1 MKATRALPVFAGIL
15 AMMSGVS
22 CHSRQPIYS
31 TDAYSLFPDR
41 VVEGDFTA
49 RAVSATCIESDY
61 RSKSLYFKSP
71 HIQFK
76 FCINARDNES
86 ASGVD
91 HQYLCLVPEGASLEL
106 PLIRFGEQLKTDPG
120 LSDQGRFMPRNVKVK
135 FRVDMSEMHKG
146 FEKKGFYDTPA
157 NSRIYKEDFKGVYI
171 AGSCDPLSWDFDN
184 LDQREDLKLNV
195 SADDPYIYEIEMVLN
210 VVDESSNTINKWTA
224 TSDLSAYPRLE
235 SELLLENALYNM
247 SLEEMIKAVEPDSTL
262 RTGKEWAGVWTRD
275 VSYSIILAMAHLQP
289 QVSKISLMRKVDTL
303 GRIIQDTGTGGAWP
317 VSTDR
322 MIWAV
327 AAYEIYKVTGDSLW
341 LETIYPIIRRSVEDD
356 LLTVFNPQTGLMKGE
371 SSFLDWREQ
380 EYPHWMQPADIFQSE
395 NLGTNAVHYEAISVL
410 SKICSLLGNPD
421 EALRYE
427 DITRQIAAG
436 INNHLWMEAK
446 GYYGQY
452 LYGRN
457 SMILSPRSETLGE
470 ALCILFG
477 ISPEDRAARITASVP
492 NQTYGTS
499 CFFPQI
505 PDIPP
510 YHNDAIWPFVQAY
523 WMWAA
528 AETGNEK
535 VVLHSIG
542 SIYRAAALFLTN
554 YENMVVENGDWFG
567 TQINS
572 SNMLWSLSGNLSI
585 VYHLLFGI
593 RFEENGLRFKP
604 FVPLTMDGKR
614 IFSGFRYRNA
624 VLDIEMEGYGNKIR
638 SVSLDG
644 KKLDDPFIPADL
656 TGKHTIRLVLQSK
669 SSGPSQIT
677 FTENAYSPSTPVVS
691 LREGEKIVW
700 APQEDVS
707 FYCIWA
713 NGKRV
718 DTLSSVNGYDGD
730 IQVKAVNAEGLES
743 FASEPLEQY
752 GWCRIYETEKY
763 APSSA
768 KPYRG
773 FSGSGFVEINT
784 VENVR
789 ISIPVVIEKSGLYLT
804 DWRYANG
811 NGSVNTS
818 NKCAVRTLL
827 VDGKHAGAHVF
838 PQRGKE
844 LWNEWGWTNTL
855 QVYLTAGEHCLTLS
869 FLPHNHNMNILVN
882 QAMLD
887 ALRIQRLLPVV
898 FAWCRP
904 KVLLETDGEMGKC
917 AESCKISHFRNIVF
931 AGSQ

>member
-1 MKATRALPVFAGIL
+1 MKATRTLPVIAGIL
-15 AMMSGVS
+15 AILSGTS

-49 RAVSATCIESDY
+49 RAVSATQIESDY

-71 HIQFK
+71 RIQFK
-76 FCINARDNES
+76 FCINAGDNES

-91 HQYLCLVPEGASLEL
+91 HQYLCLAPDGASLEL
-106 PLIRFGEQLKTDPG
+106 PLIRFGEQLKTEPG
-120 LSDQGRFMPRNVKVK
+120 LSGQGRYMPRNIKVK
-135 FRVDMSEMHKG
+135 FRVDMSDMHKA
-146 FEKKGFYDTPA
+146 FEKEGFYDTPTR
-157 NSRIYKEDFKGVYI
+157 SRIYKEDFKGIYL

-184 LDQREDLKLNV
+184 LDLREDLKLNV
-195 SADDPYIYEIEMVLN
+195 SADNPYIYEIEMVLN
-210 VVDESSNTINKWTA
+210 AVDESSNPVNKWTA
-224 TSDLSAYPRLE
+224 TYDLSAYPRLE
-235 SELLLENALYNM
+235 SDLLLENALYNM
-247 SLEEMIKAVEPDSTL
+247 SLEEMVKAIEPDSTL

-289 QVSKISLMRKVDTL
+289 KVSKISLMRKVDTL

-356 LLTVFNPQTGLMKGE
+356 LLTAFNPQTGLMKGE

-380 EYPHWMQPADIFQSE
+380 EYPQWMQPADIFQSE
-395 NLGTNAVHYEAISVL
+395 NLGTNAVHYGAISVL
-410 SKICSLLGNPD
+410 AKICSLLGKPD

-427 DITRQIAAG
+427 DIARQIAAG
-436 INNHLWMEAK
+436 INNHLWMEDR

-452 LYGRN
+452 LYGRS

-477 ISPEDRAARITASVP
+477 IAPEERAARVTASVP

-523 WMWAA
+523 WMWAS

-535 VVLHSIG
+535 GVLHSIG

-593 RFEENGLRFKP
+593 RFEENGLSFKP
-604 FVPLTMDGKR
+604 FVPQTMDGKR
-614 IFSGFRYRNA
+614 TLAGFRYRNTL
-624 VLDIEMEGYGNKIR
+624 LDIVMEGYGNKIH

-644 KKLDDPFIPADL
+644 KKLDDPFIPAGL
-656 TGKHTIRLVLQSK
+656 TGRHTLRLVLESK
-669 SSGPSQIT
+669 SPGLSQIT
-677 FTENAYSPSTPVVS
+677 LTKNAYSPSTPAIS
-691 LREGEKIVW
+691 LQDLSSYNLWV
-700 APQEDVS
+700 
-707 FYCIWA
+707 
-713 NGKRV
+713 NGQRA
-718 DTLSSVNGYDGD
+718 DTLSPANGSRGD

-752 GWCRIYETEKY
+752 EWCRIFETEKY

-768 KPYRG
+768 KSYRG

-784 VENVR
+784 TENVR
-789 ISIPVVIEKSGLYLT
+789 ISIPVVTEQSGLYLI

-811 NGSVNTS
+811 NGPVNTS

-838 PQRGKE
+838 PQRGNE

-855 QVYLTAGEHCLTLS
+855 QVYLTAGEHNMTLKY
-869 FLPHNHNMNILVN
+869 LPHNQNMNIMVN
-882 QAMLD
+882 QAMVD
-887 ALRIQRLLPVV
+887 ALRIRRMEEQ
-898 FAWCRP
+898 
-904 KVLLETDGEMGKC
+904 
-917 AESCKISHFRNIVF
+917 
-931 AGSQ
+931 

>member
-1 MKATRALPVFAGIL
+1 MKATRSLPVIAGVLAIL
-15 AMMSGVS
+15 SGTS

-49 RAVSATCIESDY
+49 RAVSATCIESNY

-71 HIQFK
+71 LIQFK

-91 HQYLCLVPEGASLEL
+91 HQYLCLAPDGASLEL
-106 PLIRFGEQLKTDPG
+106 PLIRFGVQLKTEPG
-120 LSDQGRFMPRNVKVK
+120 LSDQGRTMPRNVKVK
-135 FRVDMSEMHKG
+135 FRVDMSDMHKA
-146 FEKKGFYDTPA
+146 FEKEGFYDTPA
-157 NSRIYKEDFKGVYI
+157 RSRIYKEDFKGVYV
-171 AGSCDPLSWDFDN
+171 AGNCDPLSWDFDN
-184 LDQREDLKLNV
+184 LDQREDLKLNL
-195 SADDPYIYEIEMVLN
+195 SSEDPYIYEIEMVLN
-210 VVDESSNTINKWTA
+210 AVEESFNQVNKWTA
-224 TSDLSAYPRLE
+224 TSDLSDYPRLE
-235 SELLLENALYNM
+235 SELLLESALYNM
-247 SLEEMIKAVEPDSTL
+247 SLEEMVNAIEPDSTL

-341 LETIYPIIRRSVEDD
+341 LETIYPIIHRSVDDD

-380 EYPHWMQPADIFQSE
+380 EYPRWMQPADIFQSE

-410 SKICSLLGNPD
+410 AKICSLLGNLD

-427 DITRQIAAG
+427 DIARQIAAG
-436 INNHLWMEAK
+436 INNHLWMEDR

-477 ISPEDRAARITASVP
+477 IAPEERATRITASVP

-523 WMWAA
+523 WMWAS

-535 VVLHSIG
+535 GVLHSIG

-604 FVPLTMDGKR
+604 FVPQTMEGKR
-614 IFSGFRYRNA
+614 SLGGFRYRNA
-624 VLDIEMEGYGNKIR
+624 VLDIEMEGYGNKIH

-656 TGKHTIRLVLQSK
+656 TGKHTLRLVLRSK
-669 SSGPSQIT
+669 STGPSQIT
-677 FTENAYSPSTPVVS
+677 LAENAYSPSTPDIS
-691 LREGEKIVW
+691 LQNESSYNLWV
-700 APQEDVS
+700 
-707 FYCIWA
+707 
-713 NGKRV
+713 NGQRT
-718 DTLSSVNGYDGD
+718 DTLLPVNGYEGD
-730 IQVKAVNAEGLES
+730 IQVTVVNEEGLES

-752 GWCRIYETEKY
+752 GWCRIFETENY
-763 APSSA
+763 APSSS

-789 ISIPVVIEKSGLYLT
+789 ISIPVVIEQSGLYLI

-811 NGSVNTS
+811 NGPVNTS

-827 VDGKHAGAHVF
+827 VDGKHTGTHVF
-838 PQRGKE
+838 PQRGNE

-855 QVYLTAGEHCLTLS
+855 QVYLTAGEHRLTLS

-882 QAMLD
+882 QAMVD
-887 ALRIQRLLPVV
+887 ALRIKRLLSVV
-898 FAWCRP
+898 FAGRQP
-904 KVLLETDGEMGKC
+904 KMFLKTDREMG
-917 AESCKISHFRNIVF
+917 
-931 AGSQ
+931 

>member
-1 MKATRALPVFAGIL
+1 
-15 AMMSGVS
+15 
-22 CHSRQPIYS
+22 
-31 TDAYSLFPDR
+31 
-41 VVEGDFTA
+41 
-49 RAVSATCIESDY
+49 
-61 RSKSLYFKSP
+61 
-71 HIQFK
+71 
-76 FCINARDNES
+76 
-86 ASGVD
+86 VD
-91 HQYLCLVPEGASLEL
+91 HQYLCLAPDGASLEL
-106 PLIRFGEQLKTDPG
+106 PLIRFGVQLKTEPG
-120 LSDQGRFMPRNVKVK
+120 LSDQGRTMPRNVKVK
-135 FRVDMSEMHKG
+135 FRVDMSDMHKA
-146 FEKKGFYDTPA
+146 FEKEGFYDTPA
-157 NSRIYKEDFKGVYI
+157 RSRIYKEDFKGVYV
-171 AGSCDPLSWDFDN
+171 AGNCDPLSWDFDN
-184 LDQREDLKLNV
+184 LDQREDLKLNL
-195 SADDPYIYEIEMVLN
+195 SSEDPYIYEIEMVLN
-210 VVDESSNTINKWTA
+210 AVEESFNQVNKWTA
-224 TSDLSAYPRLE
+224 TSDLSDYPRLE
-235 SELLLENALYNM
+235 SELLLESALYNM
-247 SLEEMIKAVEPDSTL
+247 SLEEMVNAIEPDSTL

-341 LETIYPIIRRSVEDD
+341 LETIYPIIHRSVDDD

-380 EYPHWMQPADIFQSE
+380 EYPRWMQPADIFQSE

-410 SKICSLLGNPD
+410 AKICSLLGNLD

-427 DITRQIAAG
+427 DIARQIAAG
-436 INNHLWMEAK
+436 INNHLWMEDR

-477 ISPEDRAARITASVP
+477 IAPEERATRITASVP

-523 WMWAA
+523 WMWAS

-535 VVLHSIG
+535 GVLHSIG

-604 FVPLTMDGKR
+604 FVPQTMEGKR
-614 IFSGFRYRNA
+614 SLGGFRYRNA
-624 VLDIEMEGYGNKIR
+624 VLDIEMEGYGNKIH

-656 TGKHTIRLVLQSK
+656 TGKHTLRLVLRSK
-669 SSGPSQIT
+669 STGPSQIT
-677 FTENAYSPSTPVVS
+677 LAENAYSPSTPDIS
-691 LREGEKIVW
+691 LQNESSYNLWV
-700 APQEDVS
+700 
-707 FYCIWA
+707 
-713 NGKRV
+713 NGQRT
-718 DTLSSVNGYDGD
+718 DTLLPVNGYEGD
-730 IQVKAVNAEGLES
+730 IQVTVVNEEGLES

-752 GWCRIYETEKY
+752 GWCRIFETENY
-763 APSSA
+763 APSSS

-789 ISIPVVIEKSGLYLT
+789 ISIPVVIEQSGLYLI

-811 NGSVNTS
+811 NGPVNTS

-827 VDGKHAGAHVF
+827 VDGKHTGTHVF
-838 PQRGKE
+838 PQRGNE

-855 QVYLTAGEHCLTLS
+855 QVYLTAGEHRLTLS

-882 QAMLD
+882 QAMVD
-887 ALRIQRLLPVV
+887 ALRIKRLLSVV
-898 FAWCRP
+898 FAGRQP
-904 KVLLETDGEMGKC
+904 KMFLKTDREMG
-917 AESCKISHFRNIVF
+917 
-931 AGSQ
+931 

>member
-1 MKATRALPVFAGIL
+1 MKATRSLPVIAGVLAIL
-15 AMMSGVS
+15 SGTS

-49 RAVSATCIESDY
+49 RAVSATCIESNY

-71 HIQFK
+71 LIQFK

-91 HQYLCLVPEGASLEL
+91 HQYLCLAPDGASLEL
-106 PLIRFGEQLKTDPG
+106 PLIRFGVQLKTEPG
-120 LSDQGRFMPRNVKVK
+120 LSDQGRTMPRNVNVK
-135 FRVDMSEMHKG
+135 FRVDMSDMHKA
-146 FEKKGFYDTPA
+146 FEKEGFYDTPA
-157 NSRIYKEDFKGVYI
+157 RSRIYKEDFKGVYV
-171 AGSCDPLSWDFDN
+171 AGNCDPLSWDFDN
-184 LDQREDLKLNV
+184 LDQREDLKLNL
-195 SADDPYIYEIEMVLN
+195 SSEDPYIYEIEMVLN
-210 VVDESSNTINKWTA
+210 AVEESFNQVNKWTA
-224 TSDLSAYPRLE
+224 TSDLSDYPRLE
-235 SELLLENALYNM
+235 SELLLESALYNM
-247 SLEEMIKAVEPDSTL
+247 SLEEMVNAIEPDSTL

-341 LETIYPIIRRSVEDD
+341 LETIYPIIHRSVDDD

-380 EYPHWMQPADIFQSE
+380 EYPRWMQPADIFQSE

-410 SKICSLLGNPD
+410 AKICSLLGNLD

-427 DITRQIAAG
+427 DIARQIAAG
-436 INNHLWMEAK
+436 INNHLWMEDR

-477 ISPEDRAARITASVP
+477 IAPEERATRITASVP

-523 WMWAA
+523 WMWAS

-535 VVLHSIG
+535 GVLHSIG

-604 FVPLTMDGKR
+604 FVPQTMEGKR
-614 IFSGFRYRNA
+614 SLGGFRYRNA
-624 VLDIEMEGYGNKIR
+624 VLDIEMEGYGNKIH

-656 TGKHTIRLVLQSK
+656 TGKHTLRLVLRSK
-669 SSGPSQIT
+669 STGPSQIT
-677 FTENAYSPSTPVVS
+677 LAENAYSPSTPDIS
-691 LREGEKIVW
+691 LQNESSYNLWV
-700 APQEDVS
+700 
-707 FYCIWA
+707 
-713 NGKRV
+713 NGQRT
-718 DTLSSVNGYDGD
+718 DTLLPVNGYEGD
-730 IQVKAVNAEGLES
+730 IQVTVVNEEGLES

-752 GWCRIYETEKY
+752 GWCRIFETENY
-763 APSSA
+763 APSSS

-789 ISIPVVIEKSGLYLT
+789 ISIPVVIEQSGLYLI

-811 NGSVNTS
+811 NGPVNTS

-827 VDGKHAGAHVF
+827 VDGKHTGTHVF
-838 PQRGKE
+838 PQRGNE

-855 QVYLTAGEHCLTLS
+855 QVYLTAGEHRLTLS

-882 QAMLD
+882 QAMVD
-887 ALRIQRLLPVV
+887 ALRIKRLLSVV
-898 FAWCRP
+898 FAGRQP
-904 KVLLETDGEMGKC
+904 KMFLKTDREMG
-917 AESCKISHFRNIVF
+917 
-931 AGSQ
+931 

>member
-1 MKATRALPVFAGIL
+1 
-15 AMMSGVS
+15 
-22 CHSRQPIYS
+22 
-31 TDAYSLFPDR
+31 
-41 VVEGDFTA
+41 
-49 RAVSATCIESDY
+49 
-61 RSKSLYFKSP
+61 
-71 HIQFK
+71 
-76 FCINARDNES
+76 
-86 ASGVD
+86 VD
-91 HQYLCLVPEGASLEL
+91 HQYLCLAPDGASLEL
-106 PLIRFGEQLKTDPG
+106 PLIRFGVQLKTEPG
-120 LSDQGRFMPRNVKVK
+120 LSDQGRTMPRNVNVK
-135 FRVDMSEMHKG
+135 FRVDMSDMHKA
-146 FEKKGFYDTPA
+146 FEKEGFYDTPA
-157 NSRIYKEDFKGVYI
+157 RSRIYKEDFKGVYV
-171 AGSCDPLSWDFDN
+171 AGNCDPLSWDFDN
-184 LDQREDLKLNV
+184 LDQREDLKLNL
-195 SADDPYIYEIEMVLN
+195 SSEDPYIYEIEMVLN
-210 VVDESSNTINKWTA
+210 AVEESFNQVNKWTA
-224 TSDLSAYPRLE
+224 TSDLSDYPRLE
-235 SELLLENALYNM
+235 SELLLESALYNM
-247 SLEEMIKAVEPDSTL
+247 SLEEMVNAIEPDSTL

-341 LETIYPIIRRSVEDD
+341 LETIYPIIHRSVDDD

-380 EYPHWMQPADIFQSE
+380 EYPRWMQPADIFQSE

-410 SKICSLLGNPD
+410 AKICSLLGNLD

-427 DITRQIAAG
+427 DIARQIAAG
-436 INNHLWMEAK
+436 INNHLWMEDR

-477 ISPEDRAARITASVP
+477 IAPEERATRITASVP

-523 WMWAA
+523 WMWAS

-535 VVLHSIG
+535 GVLHSIG

-604 FVPLTMDGKR
+604 FVPQTMEGKR
-614 IFSGFRYRNA
+614 SLGGFRYRNA
-624 VLDIEMEGYGNKIR
+624 VLDIEMEGYGNKIH

-656 TGKHTIRLVLQSK
+656 TGKHTLRLVLRSK
-669 SSGPSQIT
+669 STGPSQIT
-677 FTENAYSPSTPVVS
+677 LAENAYSPSTPDIS
-691 LREGEKIVW
+691 LQNESSYNLWV
-700 APQEDVS
+700 
-707 FYCIWA
+707 
-713 NGKRV
+713 NGQRT
-718 DTLSSVNGYDGD
+718 DTLLPVNGYEGD
-730 IQVKAVNAEGLES
+730 IQVTVVNEEGLES

-752 GWCRIYETEKY
+752 GWCRIFETENY
-763 APSSA
+763 APSSS

-789 ISIPVVIEKSGLYLT
+789 ISIPVVIEQSGLYLI

-811 NGSVNTS
+811 NGPVNTS

-827 VDGKHAGAHVF
+827 VDGKHTGTHVF
-838 PQRGKE
+838 PQRGNE

-855 QVYLTAGEHCLTLS
+855 QVYLTAGEHRLTLS

-882 QAMLD
+882 QAMVD
-887 ALRIQRLLPVV
+887 ALRIKRLLSVV
-898 FAWCRP
+898 FAGRQP
-904 KVLLETDGEMGKC
+904 KMFLKTDREMG
-917 AESCKISHFRNIVF
+917 
-931 AGSQ
+931 

>member
-1 MKATRALPVFAGIL
+1 
-15 AMMSGVS
+15 
-22 CHSRQPIYS
+22 
-31 TDAYSLFPDR
+31 
-41 VVEGDFTA
+41 
-49 RAVSATCIESDY
+49 
-61 RSKSLYFKSP
+61 
-71 HIQFK
+71 
-76 FCINARDNES
+76 
-86 ASGVD
+86 
-91 HQYLCLVPEGASLEL
+91 
-106 PLIRFGEQLKTDPG
+106 
-120 LSDQGRFMPRNVKVK
+120 
-135 FRVDMSEMHKG
+135 
-146 FEKKGFYDTPA
+146 
-157 NSRIYKEDFKGVYI
+157 
-171 AGSCDPLSWDFDN
+171 
-184 LDQREDLKLNV
+184 
-195 SADDPYIYEIEMVLN
+195 
-210 VVDESSNTINKWTA
+210 
-224 TSDLSAYPRLE
+224 
-235 SELLLENALYNM
+235 
-247 SLEEMIKAVEPDSTL
+247 
-262 RTGKEWAGVWTRD
+262 
-275 VSYSIILAMAHLQP
+275 
-289 QVSKISLMRKVDTL
+289 MRKVDTL

-341 LETIYPIIRRSVEDD
+341 LETIYPIIHRSVDDD

-380 EYPHWMQPADIFQSE
+380 EYPRWMQPADIFQSE

-410 SKICSLLGNPD
+410 AKICSLLGNLD

-427 DITRQIAAG
+427 DIARQIAAG
-436 INNHLWMEAK
+436 INNHLWMEDR

-477 ISPEDRAARITASVP
+477 IAPEERATRITASVP

-523 WMWAA
+523 WMWAS

-535 VVLHSIG
+535 GVLHSIG

-604 FVPLTMDGKR
+604 FVPQTMEGKR
-614 IFSGFRYRNA
+614 SLGGFRYRNA
-624 VLDIEMEGYGNKIR
+624 VLDIEMEGYGNKIH

-656 TGKHTIRLVLQSK
+656 TGKHTLRLVLRSK
-669 SSGPSQIT
+669 STGPSQIT
-677 FTENAYSPSTPVVS
+677 LAENAYSPSTPDIS
-691 LREGEKIVW
+691 LQNESSYNLWV
-700 APQEDVS
+700 
-707 FYCIWA
+707 
-713 NGKRV
+713 NGQRT
-718 DTLSSVNGYDGD
+718 DTLLPVNGYEGD
-730 IQVKAVNAEGLES
+730 IQVTVVNEEGLES

-752 GWCRIYETEKY
+752 GWCRIFETENY
-763 APSSA
+763 APSSS

-789 ISIPVVIEKSGLYLT
+789 ISIPVVIEQSGLYLI

-811 NGSVNTS
+811 NGPVNTS

-827 VDGKHAGAHVF
+827 VDGKHTGTHVF
-838 PQRGKE
+838 PQRGNE

-855 QVYLTAGEHCLTLS
+855 QVYLTAGEHRLTLS

-882 QAMLD
+882 QAMVD
-887 ALRIQRLLPVV
+887 ALRIKRLLSVV
-898 FAWCRP
+898 FAGRQP
-904 KVLLETDGEMGKC
+904 KMFLKTDREMG
-917 AESCKISHFRNIVF
+917 
-931 AGSQ
+931 